1 MTCKTIL
8 VSLTMLINIVFT
20 QQVNLSESNL
30 PIIII
35 DTSGETIVNEPKIEA
50 HMGIIDGGTPN
61 YVTDIFNDYDGVVGI
76 EIRGASSAS
85 FPKKSYAVETWDSN
99 GNDIDVSLLGM
110 PEEEDWILYG
120 PYTDK
125 TMMRNTLIYEL
136 VRQSGKYASRTKYC
150 ELIINNEYMGVYVFM
165 EKIKKDN
172 DRVDIS
178 KLSENEISGDDLTG
192 GYIIKIDKKAGAET
206 DGWESDY
213 EPFPEAWQ
221 RVFYQYHYPKGSK
234 IASEQK
240 EYIQNFMENFE
251 ATMADSQICYD
262 PNLGYRALIN
272 VESLVDYFIFNEL
285 AKNLDAYIASFYL
298 YKDKDSKDARLHFG
312 PVWDFNLSM
321 GNNFSPIHRDP
332 DHWRFTIPLDYWEI
346 ENRWTIEP
354 FWLHTIWEH
363 PQFQEDFRNRWN
375 ELRNTILSED
385 NIMSIID
392 DFVDEL
398 DRPQE
403 RNYLQWDVLDEMLY
417 GNPYIFGTYEG
428 EVGYL
433 KNWLSER
440 LLWIDEN
447 IMIVPLEI
455 ENDSYLTGFTLLD
468 NFPNPFNPT
477 TSFRVQTEKQQLI
490 TIKIFNVQGELVDTI
505 IENSIIS
512 GNNIFHWNAS
522 GYSTGIYICVVEGGK
537 YFTSNRMLYLK

>member
-1 MTCKTIL
+1 MTEKTIIASL
-8 VSLTMLINIVFT
+8 VTIINIVFA
-20 QQVNLSESNL
+20 QQVSLSESNL

-35 DTSGETIVNEPKIEA
+35 DTDGKTIVNEPKIEA

-61 YVTDIFNDYDGVVGI
+61 YVTDTFNDYDGVVGI

-125 TMMRNTLIYEL
+125 TMIRNTLIYEL
-136 VRQSGKYASRTKYC
+136 ARQSGSYASRTKYC

-178 KLSENEISGDDLTG
+178 KLAENEINGDDLTG

-213 EPFPEAWQ
+213 EPFPDAWQ

-234 IASEQK
+234 IVPEQK
-240 EYIQNFMENFE
+240 EYIQKYIENFE
-251 ATMADSQICYD
+251 AMMADSLLYHD
-262 PNLGYRALIN
+262 PVLGYRAWID

-285 AKNLDAYIASFYL
+285 AKNLDAYIASFYM
-298 YKDKDSKDARLHFG
+298 YKDKDSKDSRLHFG
-312 PVWDFNLSM
+312 PIWDFNLSM

-332 DHWRFTIPLDYWEI
+332 DHWRFTIQLNQWEI
-346 ENRWTIEP
+346 DNRWTIEP
-354 FWLHTIWEH
+354 FWLHIIWNHSE
-363 PQFQEDFRNRWN
+363 FQKDFRNRWN
-375 ELRNTILSED
+375 DLRTNVLSED

-392 DFVDEL
+392 GFVNEL
-398 DRPQE
+398 DEAQE
-403 RNYLQWDVLDEMLY
+403 RNYLRWDVLDEMLY
-417 GNPYIFGTYEG
+417 GNPFTFGTYEG
-428 EVGYL
+428 EIGYL
-433 KNWLSER
+433 KNWLLER

-447 IMIVPLEI
+447 IVIVPPKI
-455 ENDSYLTGFTLLD
+455 KSDNHISDFALLD
-468 NFPNPFNPT
+468 NYPNPFNPT
-477 TSFRVQTEKQQLI
+477 TTIRIKVSEK
-490 TIKIFNVQGELVDTI
+490 TPVTMKIFNVQGELVETI
-505 IENSIIS
+505 IENSIVS
-512 GNNIFHWNAS
+512 GEHIFHWNAS
-522 GYSTGIYICVVEGGK
+522 GHSTGIYICVVESDK
-537 YFTSNRMLYLK
+537 YFKTNRMLFLK